1 MKTACNYLL
10 SYKINNSIRASLGH
24 LMHSF
29 ICLFSRTGNDGLSF
43 ENCFYEQ
50 ECYIN
55 IKCGIDDCRKFK
67 AYKLVGEQIVAIA
80 SQTYKH

>member
-1 MKTACNYLL
+1 
-10 SYKINNSIRASLGH
+10 
-24 LMHSF
+24 MHSF

-55 IKCGIDDCRKFK
+55 IKCGVDDCRKFK
-67 AYKLVGEQIVAIA
+67 VYKLVGEQIVAIA
-80 SQTYKH
+80 SQLISVDTIGIHKCFALTAA

>member
-10 SYKINNSIRASLGH
+10 SYKIKMHQSLTRASDAFVYL
-24 LMHSF
+24 SVF
-29 ICLFSRTGNDGLSF
+29 TNRNDGLSF

-55 IKCGIDDCRKFK
+55 IKCGVDDCRKFK
-67 AYKLVGEQIVAIA
+67 VYKLVGEQIVAIA
-80 SQTYKH
+80 SQAYKR